1 MKSLHNRVNI
11 VPVIAKSDTLTKQE
25 VNRLKKRV
33 LDEIAKVKS
42 YQLTVLYQHLAQY
55 QNLPA
60 SRRRRRRG
68 RRLQGTDSSLEGKNA
83 FPT

>member
-33 LDEIAKVKS
+33 LDEIAKVVKS
-42 YQLTVLYQHLAQY
+42 ILYRY
-55 QNLPA
+55 
-60 SRRRRRRG
+60 
-68 RRLQGTDSSLEGKNA
+68 
-83 FPT
+83 

>member
-33 LDEIAKVKS
+33 LDEIAKVLKFTLHRYLSEFSTISKS
-42 YQLTVLYQHLAQY
+42 TSFQTSKMMKKKTTR
-55 QNLPA
+55 N
-60 SRRRRRRG
+60 
-68 RRLQGTDSSLEGKNA
+68 RLE
-83 FPT
+83 F

>member
-33 LDEIAKVKS
+33 LDEIAKVKKKRFS
-42 YQLTVLYQHLAQY
+42 KSVIDPFFSTISKSTNFQTSKTTKKKITR
-55 QNLPA
+55 N
-60 SRRRRRRG
+60 
-68 RRLQGTDSSLEGKNA
+68 RLEC
-83 FPT
+83 